1 MKKQFNRMK
10 QLANQTVGRAEKTE
24 VLSDDLLMIERRLE
38 NVRLVSHNAHKRMVM
53 CLQGNVGSDVEKRHK
68 KLPLTALSQSMLDGG
83 SQLGDESFIGKMM
96 EVCGEAES
104 KLAFEQSQHEVQLER
119 DILEPLNQL
128 AEVDIP
134 NLLKQRKHL
143 AKLVLDFDSV
153 KARYQQATKAYP
165 SAANAQAMAAKV
177 DTLKE
182 EMDEAQNKMEI
193 CKDQLAADMY
203 NFSSKEGEYAC
214 YYVLLLEAQAE
225 YHRRALASIES
236 VLPSIQSQQDKWTEK
251 PAFGT
256 ALEEHLKRT
265 SREIALPIEACIMM
279 LLETGMQE
287 EGLFR
292 IAAGAS
298 KLKKLKAAL
307 DCSTSQLEEFY
318 FDPHAV
324 AGALKSYLRELPE
337 PLMTYQLYEEWIQA
351 SNISDPDKRLQ
362 ALWVVCDM
370 LPKANKTNFRYLVK
384 FLAKLALESD
394 INKMTASNIAIV
406 LGPNLLWARTEGS
419 LAEMAATTS
428 VHVVSIIELIINH
441 ASWFFPEDVDFN
453 VSGMFAMPG
462 CPGTPDSESGTIDR
476 RRPGS
481 QGSLESDTPR
491 KDSPAN
497 KQPEIAPRRAGTIN
511 KKQHS
516 MPNFQPPLPPIDAGG
531 LPVFELSP
539 LLPTGGGLEAGQ
551 AGAALPQT
559 HQPLVQQ
566 TAENSYITRDPAS
579 TPPAMRN
586 GPGGSSGT
594 PAQLNVG
601 TLTSGPKGPSPFM
614 TRRGTKKQAP
624 PPPKQAAPPT
634 PQSLKAAPNQPLA
647 LSSPQSLIA
656 SRRNNQTPIQAPSH
670 PPPQPPSQ
678 STDEAEPSPP
688 RTPTPPGTP
697 PYDGSQPR
705 PRPTPRARPKPSGP
719 PPPQPTSDG
728 ANGVC
733 VSGSKII
740 SDGDGEE
747 RSLMGLGLDLVP
759 ELEED
764 ETTETLPEDE
774 HQSENTAL

>member
-1 MKKQFNRMK
+1 M
-10 QLANQTVGRAEKTE
+10 E
-24 VLSDDLLMIERRLE
+24 LLMMELGITGILIERRLE

-83 SQLGDESFIGKMM
+83 SQLGDESLIGKMM

-153 KARYQQATKAYP
+153 KARCQATKAYP

-177 DTLKE
+177 DTIKE

-214 YYVLLLEAQAE
+214 YYVLLVEAQAE

-265 SREIALPIEACIMM
+265 SREIALPLEACIMM

-318 FDPHAV
+318 SDPHAV

-394 INKMTASNIAIV
+394 VNKMTASNIAIV

-481 QGSLESDTPR
+481 QGSLESDTSR
-491 KDSPAN
+491 KDRYKSH
-497 KQPEIAPRRAGTIN
+497 PRNYRHDSNSTVVSASYVVASESITV
-511 KKQHS
+511 KADS
-516 MPNFQPPLPPIDAGG
+516 LRPDFSSLP
-531 LPVFELSP
+531 
-539 LLPTGGGLEAGQ
+539 
-551 AGAALPQT
+551 
-559 HQPLVQQ
+559 
-566 TAENSYITRDPAS
+566 SYITRDPAS

-586 GPGGSSGT
+586 GPGGSSRT

-601 TLTSGPKGPSPFM
+601 TPTSGPKGPSPFM

-634 PQSLKAAPNQPLA
+634 PQSVKAAPNQPLA

-697 PYDGSQPR
+697 PYDGSQSR

-740 SDGDGEE
+740 SGKNMHIMENHGDIFAQKKIIKIITIINI
-747 RSLMGLGLDLVP
+747 LFFYK
-759 ELEED
+759 
-764 ETTETLPEDE
+764 
-774 HQSENTAL
+774 

>member
-24 VLSDDLLMIERRLE
+24 VLNDDLLMIERRLE
-38 NVRLVSHNAHKRMVM
+38 NMRLVSHNVYKKMVM
-53 CLQGNVGSDVEKRHK
+53 CLQGNMGSDVDKRHK
-68 KLPLTALSQSMLDGG
+68 KLPVTALSQSMLDGG
-83 SQLGDESFIGKMM
+83 NQLGDESLIGKMM
-96 EVCGEAES
+96 EVCGEAEN
-104 KLAFEQSQHEVQLER
+104 KLALEQSQHEVQLER
-119 DILEPLNQL
+119 EILEPLNQL

-134 NLLKQRKHL
+134 NILKQRKHL
-143 AKLVLDFDSV
+143 AKLVLDFDSA
-153 KARYQQATKAYP
+153 KARYQQATKAFP
-165 SAANAQAMAAKV
+165 TAANAQAMAAKV
-177 DTLKE
+177 DILKE

-193 CKDQLAADMY
+193 CKDQVAADMY
-203 NFSSKEGEYAC
+203 IFSSKEGEYAR

-225 YHRRALASIES
+225 YHRKALASIES
-236 VLPSIQSQQDKWTEK
+236 VLPTIQSQQDKWTEK

-265 SREIALPIEACIMM
+265 SREVALPIEACIMM

-318 FDPHAV
+318 SDPHAV

-351 SNISDPDKRLQ
+351 SSISDPDKRLQ
-362 ALWVVCDM
+362 GLWVVCDM

-384 FLAKLALESD
+384 FLAKLSLESD
-394 INKMTASNIAIV
+394 VNKMTASNIAIV
-406 LGPNLLWARTEGS
+406 LGPNLLWAKTEGS

-462 CPGTPDSESGTIDR
+462 CPGTPDLEAGTIDR

-481 QGSLESDTPR
+481 QGSLDSDTAR
-491 KDSPAN
+491 KDSS
-497 KQPEIAPRRAGTIN
+497 IA
-511 KKQHS
+511 
-516 MPNFQPPLPPIDAGG
+516 
-531 LPVFELSP
+531 
-539 LLPTGGGLEAGQ
+539 
-551 AGAALPQT
+551 
-559 HQPLVQQ
+559 
-566 TAENSYITRDPAS
+566 RDPAS

-586 GPGGSSGT
+586 GPGGLSGT
-594 PAQLNVG
+594 PAQLNVV
-601 TLTSGPKGPSPFM
+601 TPTSGPKGPSPFLG
-614 TRRGTKKQAP
+614 RRGTKKQAP
-624 PPPKQAAPPT
+624 APPKQ
-634 PQSLKAAPNQPLA
+634 SIKGAPNQPTPNQPSA
-647 LSSPQSLIA
+647 PSTPQSLIA
-656 SRRNNQTPIQAPSH
+656 PRRNNQTPIQAPSH

-678 STDEAEPSPP
+678 PHPQSTEEAELSLT

-697 PYDGSQPR
+697 PHDSSQLR
-705 PRPTPRARPKPSGP
+705 PRPTPRARPKPAGP
-719 PPPQPTSDG
+719 PPPQPASDG
-728 ANGVC
+728 TNGVC

-747 RSLMGLGLDLVP
+747 RSLAGPGLDLVP

-764 ETTETLPEDE
+764 KTTETLSEDD
-774 HQSENTAL
+774 HQTENTAL